1 MDIDWYFKLLLIIGL
16 LLLSAFFSGSESAL
30 FALDK
35 GRLKQIKENS
45 PIIGEY
51 ITKLLEFPKRLL
63 VTILLC
69 NTVIKISIALVSV
82 KIALDTA
89 VYFSWPVYLI
99 LFLQAII
106 VTLLILIAGEI
117 LPRLAASRYPEATAR
132 FVSIPLYWVGVMV
145 YPVTATL
152 TDMIKGLFSKVRNE
166 KKKSNILSSELAD
179 LGIEKGSMEAEEQE
193 LIHGLVS
200 FRSIS
205 VREIM
210 TPRVDIVAVSDDSEF
225 DEMLNI
231 ITESGHSRIPLYH
244 SNLDEITGIIYTK
257 DLLPYLKNGSAKEK
271 LQLSKIAR
279 KAMFIPETKMIS
291 ELMHEFQEKKL
302 HMGIVVDEYGGTAG
316 LITLEDILEEI
327 VGEIRDE
334 YDLEEES
341 DIIKTGDNLYSVLGK
356 TPIDEIKER
365 LDLDLY
371 SENDDYDTIG
381 GFIFNYTGEI
391 PKEGYSFV
399 YKNHKFTI
407 SEIENRR
414 IKKIY
419 IEILSPIDQP
429 DNEI

>member
-1 MDIDWYFKLLLIIGL
+1 
-16 LLLSAFFSGSESAL
+16 
-30 FALDK
+30 
-35 GRLKQIKENS
+35 
-45 PIIGEY
+45 
-51 ITKLLEFPKRLL
+51 
-63 VTILLC
+63 
-69 NTVIKISIALVSV
+69 
-82 KIALDTA
+82 
-89 VYFSWPVYLI
+89 
-99 LFLQAII
+99 
-106 VTLLILIAGEI
+106 
-117 LPRLAASRYPEATAR
+117 
-132 FVSIPLYWVGVMV
+132 
-145 YPVTATL
+145 
-152 TDMIKGLFSKVRNE
+152 
-166 KKKSNILSSELAD
+166 
-179 LGIEKGSMEAEEQE
+179 
-193 LIHGLVS
+193 LVS
-200 FRSIS
+200 FRTIS

-257 DLLPYLKNGSAKEK
+257 DLLPYLKDGAGKEK

-279 KAMFIPETKMIS
+279 RAMFIPETKMIS

-341 DIIKTGDNLYSVLGK
+341 DIIKSGDNVYSVLGK
-356 TPIDEIKER
+356 TPIDEIKDR

-381 GFIFNYTGEI
+381 GFIFNFTGEI

-419 IEILSPIDQP
+419 IEILSPMDQP
-429 DNEI
+429 DKEI